1 LVCKISKFP
10 DKLLGELL
18 INRQNTLNLG
28 LNMPQSFDDI
38 LLLVDGSPQSRVAE
52 NMALTISKLFNSQI
66 TLIHVISSDL
76 WSLLQRVYVPRENLA
91 PINTATGQ
99 FPRTLIIPQPEE
111 YLIPDSVVKEAIE
124 SYTERAEILLSD
136 SASLL
141 NKEGIRV
148 VKKKV
153 TSSNVADAIIEEI
166 VSGQYNLVIMGNT
179 GSEEAPLDLH
189 LGSVAAK
196 VSSSN
201 LIPTLI
207 VRRKTQL
214 RSILLCI
221 ENTSKDQNAVE
232 ITRLLGKAAD
242 AKVILL
248 HVQEKS
254 LLRFGPQIREVG
266 QQMLLQAKDMLEGLD
281 VEQFF
286 ISGDPAAL
294 ILDKAESANVDLV
307 VLGRGG
313 HGRLSHLLG
322 SVSNHVLHYATV
334 PVLIVK

>member
-1 LVCKISKFP
+1 
-10 DKLLGELL
+10 
-18 INRQNTLNLG
+18 
-28 LNMPQSFDDI
+28 MPQAFANI
-38 LLLVDGSPQSRVAE
+38 LLLIDGSPQSTVAE
-52 NMALTISKLFNSQI
+52 NMALKISKLFSSQI

-76 WSLLQRVYVPRENLA
+76 WRLPQRIYVPRENLA

-136 SASLL
+136 SATLF
-141 NKEGIRV
+141 NNEGIKV

-153 TSSNVADAIIEEI
+153 SSSNVADAIIEEI
-166 VSGQYNLVIMGNT
+166 IAGQYDLVIMGNN
-179 GSEEAPLDLH
+179 SNEEVPLDLH

-196 VSSSN
+196 VSSTN

-214 RSILLCI
+214 KSILLCV
-221 ENTSKDQNAVE
+221 ENTIKDKKAVE
-232 ITRLLGKAAD
+232 IARLLAKAAG
-242 AKVILL
+242 AKVLL
-248 HVQEKS
+248 LNAQEKS
-254 LLRFGPQIREVG
+254 LLRFGPQISEVG
-266 QQMLLQAKDMLEGLD
+266 HQILLQTKNMLEGLD

-286 ISGDPAAL
+286 GSGDPAAL
-294 ILDKAESANVDLV
+294 ILDRAESANVDLI

-322 SVSNHVLHYATV
+322 SVSDHILHYATV
-334 PVLIVK
+334 SVLLVK